1 MVPIEAC
8 YFLLGRPWQFDRKVM
23 HDGFTNKLTF
33 VHKDHKT
40 TLVPLAPREVSE
52 DQLKMTKKRK
62 VEKRKRERKEKRKR
76 QKRWVFRDCCAL
88 FLNLT

>member
-1 MVPIEAC
+1 
-8 YFLLGRPWQFDRKVM
+8 M

-76 QKRWVFRDCCAL
+76 QKRWNRSGGI
-88 FLNLT
+88 